1 MKKET
6 EMSDMFDKGMQ
17 VRREMWGPELAERAV
32 ANASEFAKPFHD
44 IMTRYC
50 FGETWNRPGLDRR
63 DRSLATLAMLIAQGR
78 ELEIEMHVKGG
89 IANGLT
95 VEEIRELVLH
105 AMIYCG
111 VPASFTALRAAEAAL
126 ASLAE
131 QPK

>member
-1 MKKET
+1 
-6 EMSDMFDKGMQ
+6 MSDLFERGMQ
-17 VRREMWGPELAERAV
+17 VRREMFGPELAERAV
-32 ANASEFAKPFHD
+32 ASASDFAKPFHD

-50 FGETWNRPGLDRR
+50 FGETWNREALGRR
-63 DRSLATLAMLIAQGR
+63 DRSIATISMLIAQGK
-78 ELEIEMHVKGG
+78 ELEIKMHVKGG

-126 ASLAE
+126 AEIEESNPA
-131 QPK
+131 